1 LPYGTG
7 LANLHSA
14 TDLAAACADDSLCMW
29 AAQGPL
35 DHGRAGGTRAWAAGH
50 GACGR
55 AAAVAVASP
64 DLSLRNRVA
73 VWGEPD
79 PAADLMAQV
88 LPVLGPSYR
97 PLGDSGLITELC
109 ARLPGLAVSE
119 PFGWMYSAP
128 SQPRPSPTR
137 GPNPVDVTSPGQ
149 EPGRCVAEGQK
160 TPPGEPRW
168 LAAEEMATVAALLG
182 RSFPDSYAWPARPGV
197 RRWAG
202 IDGPDGELAA
212 VAADAWSAP
221 TVGFMAGVAV
231 REDQR
236 GSGLGSRVCRFL
248 AGHLIAGHGRVALM
262 VDSWND
268 PAIRLYRR
276 LGLTLQQVRAAWAD
290 PG

>member
-7 LANLHSA
+7 VHTLHSV
-14 TDLAAACADDSLCMW
+14 TDLAAACADDPLCMW
-29 AAQGPL
+29 AAQAPL
-35 DHGRAGGTRAWAAGH
+35 DHAGGTRAWAAGR
-50 GACGR
+50 GASGQ

-73 VWGEPD
+73 VWGEPG
-79 PAADLMAQV
+79 PAVDLMAQV
-88 LPVLGPSYR
+88 LPLLGPSYR
-97 PLGDSGLITELC
+97 PLGDSELIAGLC
-109 ARLPGLAVSE
+109 ARLPGLVMSE
-119 PFGWMYSAP
+119 PFGWMY
-128 SQPRPSPTR
+128 
-137 GPNPVDVTSPGQ
+137 
-149 EPGRCVAEGQK
+149 
-160 TPPGEPRW
+160 TPPGGSRPGGTGPDSTGPGETRADSTGPGGFGEPRW
-168 LAAEEMATVAALLG
+168 LAAGELPAVTALLD
-182 RSFPDSYAWPARPGV
+182 RSFPASYARPGMPGV

-231 REDQR
+231 REEYR
-236 GSGLGSRVCRFL
+236 GAGLGSRVCRFL
-248 AGHLIAGHGRVALM
+248 AGHLIAAHGRVALM

-276 LGLTLQQVRAAWAD
+276 LGLTLHEVRAAWTG